1 MTSPDP
7 DLKSLFCEALERPSG
22 PERDAYLEDACRGN
36 PALKA
41 GVEALLAA
49 HDQAGRFLAQGPER
63 PVADGLETLAATG
76 TDAPSIATNSAETI
90 ANETYQS
97 ARTSASETL
106 ACAENGS
113 GTTNPTIAVSG
124 RKNRPGGFVP
134 GQVIAMRYTLRNV
147 LGEGGLG
154 TVYLAEQTE
163 PVKRQV
169 ALKLIKLG
177 TDSRAV
183 LARFDAERQALA
195 LMDHPNIARVYD
207 GGTTETGQPFFVM
220 ELVNGLPITD
230 YCDRKRLPFKAR
242 LELFVAVC
250 QAVQHAHQ
258 KGIIHRDLKP
268 SNVMVTEVNGR
279 PTPKVIDFGVAKATE
294 FDLTD
299 QSLGDT
305 GAIVGTPTYMSPE
318 QADPSSMDVDTRTD
332 VYALGVILYEL
343 LAGSP
348 PLDASQFKRGALLEM
363 LRMVREVDPPRPST
377 KVSTAEGLPNI
388 AAGRSID
395 PAQLKRALTGDLD
408 WIVMKALEKDRTR
421 RYETANGFAADI
433 NRHLSSEPVLA
444 APPSRVYRTKKFVRR
459 HRNGVLAASLVLLS
473 LLGGLAAVAAVQTA
487 ANAMLKAS
495 LTRETRANMALN
507 EANGQLTKSRAAVE
521 ARYKLATEAIK
532 TFHTGV
538 SEDFLL
544 KEEKFKDLRNR
555 LLKSASDFYGKL
567 GALLGKETDIASRRA
582 LAQSNFE
589 LADLTGKVGR
599 NEDALAAHRAVLA
612 AHEALAAEPGAG
624 VVAKVNVGRSL
635 MAVAGLL
642 EATGKTDEALAA
654 YRRSESLLAGP
665 AGADPS
671 ARAALAACRSQMGGL
686 LRTTGKSA
694 AALAAYRLARA
705 DQEALAAAPEASND
719 ARHDLADTV
728 LRIGVLLGGT
738 GKPSQEEAE
747 YRRALEIYQ
756 KLADDNPAV
765 TKFRSSLAI
774 SHNVLGL
781 VLDEA
786 GKRAD
791 AEAEH
796 RKGLALLQKLADDH
810 PAVTEFRS
818 KLAMSHNNLGAVLN
832 HMGKPVAAAA
842 EFRKMLALQ
851 QKLADDNPAVTE
863 FRSSLALSHLNHG
876 ILLGEAGNPA
886 EAEAEYRKALAL
898 WQKLADDNRAVT
910 EFPEWLAKSH
920 GCLASLL
927 SKTGNPAEAEAEFRK
942 AVAFWQKLADDDPA
956 VTEFRSKLAWI
967 HRALAEL
974 LSKTGKPAEA
984 EAEYRNALALW
995 QKLVDDL
1002 PADTG
1007 SRSSLADYQFNRGIL
1022 LSNMGKPAEAEAEF
1036 RKAVAIRQ
1044 KLVDDNP
1051 SDINFR
1057 RDLSYG
1063 YMRIA
1068 ALQAWFGQDKELS
1081 STCEK
1086 LLSLAKDTEG
1096 PPVAEW
1102 AAKCCSLRQADPKRC
1117 ETALVLARRVVEHG
1131 KGSQWLVYYEMA
1143 LGMAEYRS
1151 GHFAEA
1157 DAALTAAMNDP
1168 GKNNAVSSTSAFYRA
1183 MGQFRQGKT
1192 DLARKLATEA
1202 AAKMKPLPVDEQK
1215 PLKGGADENDLIMWL
1230 AYKEAKAMI
1239 PFDATPAAPAQP
1251 HTK

>member
-1 MTSPDP
+1 MGLAPRTPQPSTQGGKTV
-7 DLKSLFCEALERPSG
+7 LAGSCRVRSLRCGTRCET
-22 PERDAYLEDACRGN
+22 C
-36 PALKA
+36 
-41 GVEALLAA
+41 
-49 HDQAGRFLAQGPER
+49 
-63 PVADGLETLAATG
+63 
-76 TDAPSIATNSAETI
+76 
-90 ANETYQS
+90 
-97 ARTSASETL
+97 
-106 ACAENGS
+106 
-113 GTTNPTIAVSG
+113 
-124 RKNRPGGFVP
+124 
-134 GQVIAMRYTLRNV
+134 

-177 TDSRAV
+177 MDSRAV

-230 YCDRKRLPFKAR
+230 YCDRKRLPVRAR

-268 SNVMVTEVNGR
+268 SNVMVTEVDGR

-318 QADPSSMDVDTRTD
+318 QADPSSMDIDTRTD

-377 KVSTAEGLPNI
+377 KVSTAEGLPSI

-487 ANAMLKAS
+487 ANARLAAS
-495 LTRETRANMALN
+495 LTRETKANTALN

-521 ARYKLATEAIK
+521 ARYKLATDAIK

-544 KEEKFKDLRNR
+544 KEEKFKELRNR

-612 AHEALAAEPGAG
+612 AREALAAEPGAG
-624 VVAKVNVGRSL
+624 ALAKVDVGRSL
-635 MAVAGLL
+635 IAVAGLL
-642 EATGKTDEALAA
+642 EATGKTDEALAS

-671 ARAALAACRSQMGGL
+671 ARAALAACRSQMGWL
-686 LRTTGKSA
+686 LKTTGKSA
-694 AALAAYRLARA
+694 DALAAYRLARA

-719 ARHDLADTV
+719 ARYDLADTV
-728 LRIGVLLGGT
+728 HPHRRPAGGD
-738 GKPSQEEAE
+738 GQ
-747 YRRALEIYQ
+747 
-756 KLADDNPAV
+756 AV
-765 TKFRSSLAI
+765 TGGGRVPPGA
-774 SHNVLGL
+774 G
-781 VLDEA
+781 DPPEA
-786 GKRAD
+786 GRRQPRRHQIPQPPGGQPQQPRLA
-791 AEAEH
+791 AGEH
-796 RKGLALLQKLADDH
+796 GQAGGGGGRVPQGGW
-810 PAVTEFRS
+810 RS
-818 KLAMSHNNLGAVLN
+818 TRSWPTTTPPSPNSAATWRGATTTSAPLLN
-832 HMGKPVAAAA
+832 HMGKPVGGGGRVPQGAGAPA
-842 EFRKMLALQ
+842 EAGRRQPRRHRVPQQPGAQPLQ
-851 QKLADDNPAVTE
+851 PRHPAVGDGQAGGGGG
-863 FRSSLALSHLNHG
+863 RVPQGAGALA
-876 ILLGEAGNPA
+876 EAGRRQPRRHRFRTAWRTATAASASLLSNTGKPA
-886 EAEAEYRKALAL
+886 EAEAEYRKALA
-898 WQKLADDNRAVT
+898 
-910 EFPEWLAKSH
+910 
-920 GCLASLL
+920 
-927 SKTGNPAEAEAEFRK
+927 
-942 AVAFWQKLADDDPA
+942 
-956 VTEFRSKLAWI
+956 
-967 HRALAEL
+967 
-974 LSKTGKPAEA
+974 
-984 EAEYRNALALW
+984 
-995 QKLVDDL
+995 
-1002 PADTG
+1002 
-1007 SRSSLADYQFNRGIL
+1007 
-1022 LSNMGKPAEAEAEF
+1022 
-1036 RKAVAIRQ
+1036 IRQ
-1044 KLVDDNP
+1044 KLVDDDPAVTDFRSDLAGVTATSATCCRRRASQRRRRP
-1051 SDINFR
+1051 S
-1057 RDLSYG
+1057 
-1063 YMRIA
+1063 
-1068 ALQAWFGQDKELS
+1068 
-1081 STCEK
+1081 T
-1086 LLSLAKDTEG
+1086 
-1096 PPVAEW
+1096 
-1102 AAKCCSLRQADPKRC
+1102 
-1117 ETALVLARRVVEHG
+1117 ARR
-1131 KGSQWLVYYEMA
+1131 W
-1143 LGMAEYRS
+1143 RS
-1151 GHFAEA
+1151 GRSWPTTTPPTPAS
-1157 DAALTAAMNDP
+1157 AAAWRTAT
-1168 GKNNAVSSTSAFYRA
+1168 STSASCCRTRA
-1183 MGQFRQGKT
+1183 SQRRRRPST
-1192 DLARKLATEA
+1192 ARRWRSGRSWSTTT
-1202 AAKMKPLPVDEQK
+1202 PLTS
-1215 PLKGGADENDLIMWL
+1215 IS
-1230 AYKEAKAMI
+1230 AMACPTTI
-1239 PFDATPAAPAQP
+1239 
-1251 HTK
+1251 